1 MASRRENILARLA
14 VIIANL
20 PGIETADRNNDRAS
34 DSKLPAAVLFDGD
47 EQSFENLR
55 ATGLAPNVIDMTPT
69 VVVSLGDVPENV
81 GTVTNEWLA
90 LVQKAVLGD
99 LIIDELAGGKMQT
112 NGRRIPNGGARFVGA
127 TTSLQEG

>member
-1 MASRRENILARLA
+1 
-14 VIIANL
+14 
-20 PGIETADRNNDRAS
+20 
-34 DSKLPAAVLFDGD
+34 
-47 EQSFENLR
+47 
-55 ATGLAPNVIDMTPT
+55 LAPDVIDMTPT

-127 TTSLQEG
+127 TTSLQEGRSAEVNLSVHFSIAYPFRPSDL